1 MPCRAMP
8 CHATPRRY
16 GTVFGVCGTAEAEA
30 EAEVLE
36 ADGRLV
42 IDAHGIVLGLT
53 LVPARDGRSFAAD
66 PSQRHEWP
74 MGEYSRR

>member
-1 MPCRAMP
+1 MP

-53 LVPARDGRSFAAD
+53 LVPARDGGLQPICPNGMSGQWVLA
-66 PSQRHEWP
+66 
-74 MGEYSRR
+74 